1 MKNVARI
8 ALFSTAL
15 MAVPASAS
23 EVGVMIDKQ
32 FGKAQTFGAAAFQG
46 TPAGKVDSVGPTG
59 FGIRGAYTL
68 LNLKVAELGLTASY
82 HAKSEGDFVI
92 EGVGKVG
99 KLGNEYMAIG
109 AQVDWKFLVNLH
121 VGLDLRRE
129 KFTTSDFALAAN
141 NGSTTTTRPWVRA
154 GIGFG
159 IPLPVVTPFF
169 RFEVAMATTKE
180 DKTDTADNVRK
191 ALAPEYQ
198 VGLYGGIRF

>member
-1 MKNVARI
+1 MAHVARI
-8 ALFSTAL
+8 TLVSVAL
-15 MAVPASAS
+15 MTVPAVAS
-23 EVGVMIDKQ
+23 EVGVMVDKQ
-32 FGKAQTFGAAAFQG
+32 FGKAQTVGATVFTG
-46 TPAGKVDSVGPTG
+46 TTSGKVDSVGPTG

-82 HAKSEGDFVI
+82 HPKAEGDLVI
-92 EGVGKVG
+92 DGQKYG

-129 KFTTSDFALAAN
+129 KFTTSEFLLPAN
-141 NGSTTTTRPWVRA
+141 NGSTTSTRPWLRA
-154 GIGFG
+154 GIGFSVPT
-159 IPLPVVTPFF
+159 PLVSPFF

-180 DKTDTADNVRK
+180 EKTDNAENVRK
-191 ALAPEYQ
+191 ALAPEYS